1 MSSYTIASRED
12 DPVHTVRTI
21 ARIAQMLIELR
32 DEYVERPRPDIL
44 QQIDQRLDDLLA
56 QRSELKH
63 RMAQARSEE
72 EPRSALRRPDSPVR
86 RDCWPKQWKVRQR
99 AGRCARGSNPRFR
112 LSRSPAHRRS
122 CKFNSEGWQYPAW
135 SVGHLPRTGGTHPDP
150 RLQHRDSQA
159 Q

>member
-1 MSSYTIASRED
+1 MSGYTIASRED

-72 EPRSALRRPDSPVR
+72 EPR
-86 RDCWPKQWKVRQR
+86 
-99 AGRCARGSNPRFR
+99 
-112 LSRSPAHRRS
+112 
-122 CKFNSEGWQYPAW
+122 
-135 SVGHLPRTGGTHPDP
+135 
-150 RLQHRDSQA
+150 
-159 Q
+159 